1 VQGNEDGQGRC
12 ETVTG
17 SIAGGVARILW
28 IRSSRTHT
36 RSAAIPLGFR
46 VGAWAKVWENRKGL
60 DLTGAE
66 DGAQKPATP
75 DAMVATP
82 AKARTALLE
91 LISQRRCG
99 LRTPFCPTTRQK
111 KNCQIKYL
119 PTSTKSGE
127 AAHAQNEDVQA

>member
-1 VQGNEDGQGRC
+1 VVRNGDWVDCRRRC
-12 ETVTG
+12 
-17 SIAGGVARILW
+17 SHLLW
-28 IRSSRTHT
+28 ILSSRTHT

-46 VGAWAKVWENRKGL
+46 DGAWAKVWENGKGL

-91 LISQRRCG
+91 LISQRG
-99 LRTPFCPTTRQK
+99 VSQDAF
-111 KNCQIKYL
+111 L
-119 PTSTKSGE
+119 PNDQTEEKLS
-127 AAHAQNEDVQA
+127 D